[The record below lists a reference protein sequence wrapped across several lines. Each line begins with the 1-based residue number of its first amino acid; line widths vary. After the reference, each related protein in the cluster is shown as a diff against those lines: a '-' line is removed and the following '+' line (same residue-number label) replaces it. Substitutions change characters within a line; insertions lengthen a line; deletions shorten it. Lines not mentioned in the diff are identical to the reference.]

1 MAKILK
7 LTTHQTETG
16 DLTVF
21 EKHLPGGIK
30 RVFYIQSAFNA
41 IRGGHRHHKTYQALI
56 CVKGSCRVFS
66 DDGVSQEYFILDKP
80 ELCLILEPKDWHIMD
95 RFSEDAILL
104 VISNEFYD
112 KDDYID
118 EPYR

>member
-1 MAKILK
+1 MATIIE

-21 EKHLPGGIK
+21 EKLLPGGIK
-30 RVFYIQSAFNA
+30 RVFYIQDAQNA

-56 CVKGSCRVFS
+56 CVKGSCRVLS
-66 DDGVSQEYFILDKP
+66 DDGVLEEEYMLDKSNK
-80 ELCLILEPKDWHIMD
+80 CLILEPKDYRIMD
-95 RFSEDAILL
+95 NFSEDAILL
-104 VISNEFYD
+104 VISSEYYD
-112 KDDYID
+112 VNDYID